1 MRTSSAASELNESL
15 LAQFDDPLPLA
26 FSSLRAGP
34 SSSGSRISQGRWVFS
49 NSMFQNRCDPPLLSV
64 VFRGIQLKLRSLSKA
79 LPFGKASCL
88 WPTCQLVSTSLRS
101 SRHQLESLVGF
112 LFGSFSPF
120 RKAGSWLLL
129 SSYLTFVLDNY
140 LSHFVLEYFC
150 VVSYCCVVHSNNFLC
165 KIQLKVEYVWYIQ
178 QPFLGMESVPLKK
191 FAFPPP
197 GLLPFLIQRIS
208 QVQKSDGPFCSL
220 VPTLFLV
227 VPAPGQSDQALC
239 DPGGF
244 PYFFSLSFQRV
255 VKQKGVFTFPCMCS
269 SLGLVRLGS

>member
-1 MRTSSAASELNESL
+1 MRTSSAASELNE
-15 LAQFDDPLPLA
+15 FICPVDDHLPLA
-26 FSSLRAGP
+26 LSSLRAGP

-88 WPTCQLVSTSLRS
+88 WLKCQLVSTSLRS

-140 LSHFVLEYFC
+140 LSLVLEYFC
-150 VVSYCCVVHSNNFLC
+150 VVSYCRVVHSNHYLC
-165 KIQLKVEYVWYIQ
+165 KIT
-178 QPFLGMESVPLKK
+178 
-191 FAFPPP
+191 A
-197 GLLPFLIQRIS
+197 
-208 QVQKSDGPFCSL
+208 
-220 VPTLFLV
+220 
-227 VPAPGQSDQALC
+227 
-239 DPGGF
+239 
-244 PYFFSLSFQRV
+244 
-255 VKQKGVFTFPCMCS
+255 
-269 SLGLVRLGS
+269 